1 MVDLDGVI
9 HMAVSAGFSAA
20 AKLDCGTIR
29 LRPEVREMCSAD
41 KCHSFAKNW
50 TCPPAC
56 GSLEECA
63 EKVSRY
69 KSGIIVQT
77 VGKLE
82 DEFDFESM
90 NALIV
95 KNNSL
100 FAEFAEVLAGQY
112 PSVLPLGSG
121 ACRVCG
127 KCTYPDNPC
136 RFPGKSYSSME
147 AYGMLVSEVCA
158 ANNLPYYYGSG
169 TMVYTGCYLI
179 E

>member
-95 KNNSL
+95 KHNSL
-100 FAEFAEVLAGQY
+100 FAELRRY
-112 PSVLPLGSG
+112 W
-121 ACRVCG
+121 
-127 KCTYPDNPC
+127 PDNIPPC
-136 RFPGKSYSSME
+136 FRWGR
-147 AYGMLVSEVCA
+147 ARAGCA
-158 ANNLPYYYGSG
+158 ANARTPTIRAAFPASPILQWRL
-169 TMVYTGCYLI
+169 TGCL
-179 E
+179 